1 MWFVQHFGRARSLNS
16 IHRSTAEWLFLSL
29 LFCLVLG
36 WNSFAFAGPSVAV
49 YVSPPRGG
57 FGDTAANLL
66 MIERMAERYMDSDSK
81 FSVVY
86 SKESIEQLHA
96 LWPDFKPN
104 LDVQI
109 VRGILF
115 QEVSKA
121 TKADVAVSFSANDN
135 APENLGKRFLT
146 YWEYEQPDF
155 ELGSQAFRISKKD
168 YQLHSEITGISLSDS
183 SVGAKINT
191 GFGNGIYVMNGYRPS
206 DFDKQKTLGLLREF
220 SPSVGFSD
228 QAKLA
233 YAYASSKEL
242 AQQYVNSLGMLNEK
256 YGHEIVVVTNQ
267 PVLTDNPNIKVIDM
281 KGLSFNLNQKVI
293 KSSDIPILVTGDG
306 SLSLAIEGRKPFFY
320 SLYAWK
326 RFTPVQLRKAI
337 EKASPM
343 LKKDRRSLDLISSL
357 FRLDIAGNHSYENQF
372 LAVMENPALQ
382 QEISRVYD
390 IFVKTDSLVDLVER
404 DIEVISNL
412 KPNLKN
418 EIHGVLVKMAWKIV
432 RKSEN
437 FAQAMKKIEKMVFT
451 KSKDAE
457 QRVRYLFSMHAFSD
471 YSDQRF
477 ADLLSKALTAEDVE
491 LRAALNYRIEDAFN
505 SLKLMK
511 IYPLLTLKAQN
522 EFRLI
527 LKNLAAQDS
536 AQWYSESAAQALK
549 EITKLEHEK
558 ACRALYGY

>member
-1 MWFVQHFGRARSLNS
+1 
-16 IHRSTAEWLFLSL
+16 
-29 LFCLVLG
+29 
-36 WNSFAFAGPSVAV
+36 
-49 YVSPPRGG
+49 
-57 FGDTAANLL
+57 
-66 MIERMAERYMDSDSK
+66 
-81 FSVVY
+81 
-86 SKESIEQLHA
+86 
-96 LWPDFKPN
+96 
-104 LDVQI
+104 
-109 VRGILF
+109 
-115 QEVSKA
+115 
-121 TKADVAVSFSANDN
+121 
-135 APENLGKRFLT
+135 
-146 YWEYEQPDF
+146 
-155 ELGSQAFRISKKD
+155 
-168 YQLHSEITGISLSDS
+168 
-183 SVGAKINT
+183 
-191 GFGNGIYVMNGYRPS
+191 
-206 DFDKQKTLGLLREF
+206 
-220 SPSVGFSD
+220 
-228 QAKLA
+228 
-233 YAYASSKEL
+233 
-242 AQQYVNSLGMLNEK
+242 
-256 YGHEIVVVTNQ
+256 
-267 PVLTDNPNIKVIDM
+267 
-281 KGLSFNLNQKVI
+281 
-293 KSSDIPILVTGDG
+293 
-306 SLSLAIEGRKPFFY
+306 
-320 SLYAWK
+320 
-326 RFTPVQLRKAI
+326 
-337 EKASPM
+337 M